1 MKIVS
6 SIFPNEKIQEDIK
19 KEFPEITFEFYKGMK
34 AAEEA
39 FYDCDAFLTYG
50 DDLTDQHIQKNHQ
63 LKWIMLMS
71 AGLEKMPL
79 KAIEE
84 KGIIVTNAR
93 GIHTIPM
100 AEFTIGSMLQWV
112 KQTKALLENEQGQV
126 WDRKL
131 QMGELCEKTV
141 LILGVGAIGGEI
153 ARLAKAFRMRTIG
166 VNRSGKAVEHIDELF
181 LIDQLMTALP
191 KADFIVSVL
200 PSTAETKQL
209 LTKEHFTTMKDTA
222 VFINIGRG
230 DLVDGQVLQ
239 QALES
244 NTIAHAFLDVFEKEP
259 LEKNH
264 PFWHMKNVTVTP
276 HLSSV
281 GKKYLPRSFTIF
293 KHNLSAYLNKSD
305 DYINLIDLHR
315 GY

>member
-1 MKIVS
+1 MKVVS
-6 SIFPNEKIQEDIK
+6 SIFPNERIQEDIK
-19 KEFPEITFEFYKGMK
+19 QEFPEITFEFYKGMK

-39 FYDCDAFLTYG
+39 FYECDIFLTYG
-50 DDLTDQHIQKNHQ
+50 DDLTEQHVKKSNQ

-84 KGIIVTNAR
+84 KGVMVTNAR
-93 GIHTIPM
+93 GIHKIPM

-112 KQTKALLENEQGQV
+112 KQTKALLENEKEQL

-131 QMGELCEKTV
+131 QMEELCEKTV
-141 LILGVGAIGGEI
+141 LILGVGAIGSEI

-166 VNRSGKAVEHIDELF
+166 VNKSGKAAEYVDELF
-181 LIDQLMTALP
+181 CIDQLITALP
-191 KADFIVSVL
+191 KADFVISAL
-200 PSTAETKQL
+200 PSTIGTRKL
-209 LTKEHFTTMKDTA
+209 LTKDHFITMKNTA

-230 DLVDGQVLQ
+230 DLVDEQVLR
-239 QALES
+239 QALE
-244 NTIAHAFLDVFEKEP
+244 NNEIAHAFLDVFEKEP
-259 LEKNH
+259 LEKSH
-264 PFWHMKNVTVTP
+264 PFWNMKNVTVTP

-281 GKKYLPRSFTIF
+281 GKKYLPRSFDIF
-293 KHNLSAYLNKSD
+293 KHNLNTYLNKSD
-305 DYINLIDLHR
+305 EYINLIDLQK